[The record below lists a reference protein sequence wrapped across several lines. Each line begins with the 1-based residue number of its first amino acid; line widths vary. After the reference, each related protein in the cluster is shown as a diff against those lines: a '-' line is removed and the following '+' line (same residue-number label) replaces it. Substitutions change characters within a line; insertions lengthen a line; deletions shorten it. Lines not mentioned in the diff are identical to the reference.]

1 MGILQFSV
9 ENTLVTSTLIRLK
22 MDIFGSAINALKP
35 TVDDDAIDRANYF
48 YTPSLLLL
56 FALIISTR
64 QWIGQPI
71 ECWVPA
77 EFKYAWEEY
86 TENFCYIQ
94 DTYWLPLND
103 TIPGRS
109 ERGHKHISYYQW
121 VPFILGVQALFFGA
135 PFALWRVCNFR
146 SGFNIETIVS
156 VARESALKEPWDDES
171 SQTSII
177 AAFLCEVL
185 QLKRNFETYGRS
197 SERNSWLNEKLLN
210 NGSFLTFA
218 YTVVKLLY
226 VINCCLQLLF
236 MQIVLATGR
245 QWMPNIFLRLLSGN
259 GWELT
264 GVFPR
269 VTMCDFEVRV
279 LGNLN
284 RYTVQC
290 VLMINMVN
298 EKIFLLVWCW
308 TVALTCINSL
318 HFVYWLYRNLVRRS
332 RREYIKKL
340 INASHASSMQESEP
354 KLPGDVEKFA
364 DHFLRADGILVIEKV
379 AYHAGQVIASRLTRR
394 LFLDYVL
401 LHKRIWKIEEPISN
415 KTPANEQNTAEQ
427 ENSHSFKDDD
437 IKLSD
442 PVGEPLITPWYF

>member
-1 MGILQFSV
+1 MLFLPKNFIYIIRQGELFLYSIIVASV
-9 ENTLVTSTLIRLK
+9 CT
-22 MDIFGSAINALKP
+22 
-35 TVDDDAIDRANYF
+35 YHQ
-48 YTPSLLLL
+48 Y
-56 FALIISTR
+56 R

-171 SQTSII
+171 SQPASSPH
-177 AAFLCEVL
+177 FL
-185 QLKRNFETYGRS
+185 
-197 SERNSWLNEKLLN
+197 
-210 NGSFLTFA
+210 
-218 YTVVKLLY
+218 
-226 VINCCLQLLF
+226 
-236 MQIVLATGR
+236 LATGR

-318 HFVYWLYRNLVRRS
+318 HYVYWFYCYLMHRFCR
-332 RREYIKKL
+332 
-340 INASHASSMQESEP
+340 
-354 KLPGDVEKFA
+354 
-364 DHFLRADGILVIEKV
+364 
-379 AYHAGQVIASRLTRR
+379 
-394 LFLDYVL
+394 
-401 LHKRIWKIEEPISN
+401 
-415 KTPANEQNTAEQ
+415 
-427 ENSHSFKDDD
+427 D
-437 IKLSD
+437 IKISSFSL
-442 PVGEPLITPWYF
+442 